1 MFIQV
6 NVVILSV
13 SPCLHN
19 TFFHFFLVFFPVYAH
34 REGLSSLTVLSLH
47 YDVFRVDETE
57 IGEWLVMAVASIVLV
72 AMETS

>member
-1 MFIQV
+1 MYVQV

-13 SPCLHN
+13 SPCLDN
-19 TFFHFFLVFFPVYAH
+19 TFFFLFFSCFPVYAH

-57 IGEWLVMAVASIVLV
+57 IGEWLVMAVPSIVLV
-72 AMETS
+72 AVETS